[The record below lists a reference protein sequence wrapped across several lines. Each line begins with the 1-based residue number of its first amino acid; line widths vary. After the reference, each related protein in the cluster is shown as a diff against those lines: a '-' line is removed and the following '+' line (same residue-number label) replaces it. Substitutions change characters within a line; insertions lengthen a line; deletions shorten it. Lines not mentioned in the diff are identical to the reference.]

1 MFIKCYLY
9 SNRTRQINHKYY
21 SLSTDR
27 NIRLFQDLKQDTAY
41 FERLE
46 NKAFVYEVE
55 VEHEDVIECTY
66 SYLRATAFR
75 IKHRVDFRTVANEMS
90 IVTQTINKIN
100 SILDGNIEEEE
111 LFALYKKYMAKRPFS
126 LSHSEQ
132 MKFLA
137 ILNQTKYELPCLTP
151 HYFVQIRLLEDCN
164 IPYSLPESYKSSD
177 WVRETLLGSSY
188 FENYRLSIKKFK
200 SVSEISLLIQTRKLT
215 QSQFEEI
222 TRNKQEIVKNTSLG
236 EIAVAAGYKIP
247 NKYLNIFYPNIS
259 HLDLDDIGALIANWN
274 IDTSI
279 STKFLENNY
288 MIEGFDYSNKE
299 CQKII
304 EAKKIFL
311 KDDFKIIER
320 QALC

>member
-27 NIRLFQDLKQDTAY
+27 EIRLFLDLKQDTVY
-41 FERLE
+41 FGKIE

-55 VEHEDVIECTY
+55 VESEDIIECQY

-75 IKHRVDFRTVANEMS
+75 IKNRVDFRTVANEMS
-90 IVTQTINKIN
+90 IVTQTISKIN

-111 LFALYKKYMAKRPFS
+111 LFALYKKYIAKRPAS
-126 LSHSEQ
+126 LTHSEQ

-164 IPYSLPESYKSSD
+164 IPYSLPESYKSND

-200 SVSEISLLIQTRKLT
+200 SVGEISLLIQTRKLT

-222 TRNKQEIVKNTSLG
+222 TRNNQEIVKNTSLR

-247 NKYLNIFYPNIS
+247 YKYRELFYPYVIYQNPES
-259 HLDLDDIGALIANWN
+259 VLDLVIEYGEVRTCKELLFDKGY
-274 IDTSI
+274 
-279 STKFLENNY
+279 KFKGWKYTEQRHTLAEQARRIFLNDN
-288 MIEGFDYSNKE
+288 DY
-299 CQKII
+299 KII
-304 EAKKIFL
+304 EI
-311 KDDFKIIER
+311 
-320 QALC
+320 

>member
-1 MFIKCYLY
+1 MLIKCYLY

-27 NIRLFQDLKQDTAY
+27 EIRLFLDLNQDTAY
-41 FERLE
+41 FGKIE

-55 VEHEDVIECTY
+55 VKSEDIIECTY
-66 SYLRATAFR
+66 SYLRATDFR
-75 IKHRVDFRTVANEMS
+75 IKNRVNFRLVVNEMS
-90 IVTQTINKIN
+90 VVTQTINKIN
-100 SILDGNIEEEE
+100 SILDGDIEEEE
-111 LFALYKKYMAKRPFS
+111 LFALYKKYIAKRPAS
-126 LSHSEQ
+126 LTNSEQ

-188 FENYRLSIKKFK
+188 FENYKLSIKKFK

-247 NKYLNIFYPNIS
+247 YKYRELFYPYVIYQNPELV
-259 HLDLDDIGALIANWN
+259 LDLVEECEKFVLVKSFYLIKVINLKAGN
-274 IDTSI
+274 IQ
-279 STKFLENNY
+279 
-288 MIEGFDYSNKE
+288 NKG
-299 CQKII
+299 IY
-304 EAKKIFL
+304 
-311 KDDFKIIER
+311 
-320 QALC
+320 

>member
-1 MFIKCYLY
+1 MLIKCYLY

-27 NIRLFQDLKQDTAY
+27 EIRLFLDLNQDTAY
-41 FERLE
+41 FGKIE

-55 VEHEDVIECTY
+55 VKSEDIIECTY

-75 IKHRVDFRTVANEMS
+75 IKNRVNFRLVVNEMS
-90 IVTQTINKIN
+90 VVTQTINKIN
-100 SILDGNIEEEE
+100 SILDGDIEEEE
-111 LFALYKKYMAKRPFS
+111 LFALYKKYIAKRPAS
-126 LSHSEQ
+126 LTNSEQ

-188 FENYRLSIKKFK
+188 FENYKLSIKKFK

-247 NKYLNIFYPNIS
+247 YKYRELFYPYVIYQNPELVLDLVEECGEVRTCKELLFDKGYKFKGWKYTEQRHILAEQARNIF
-259 HLDLDDIGALIANWN
+259 AN
-274 IDTSI
+274 S
-279 STKFLENNY
+279 
-288 MIEGFDYSNKE
+288 DY
-299 CQKII
+299 KII
-304 EAKKIFL
+304 EI
-311 KDDFKIIER
+311 
-320 QALC
+320 

>member
-27 NIRLFQDLKQDTAY
+27 EIRLFLDLNQDTAY
-41 FERLE
+41 FGKIE

-55 VEHEDVIECTY
+55 VESEDIIECTY

-90 IVTQTINKIN
+90 IVTQTRNKIN
-100 SILDGNIEEEE
+100 SILDGNIEGEE
-111 LFALYKKYMAKRPFS
+111 LFALYKKYMEERPTS
-126 LSHSEQ
+126 LTHSEQ

-188 FENYRLSIKKFK
+188 FENYRLSIKKNK

-236 EIAVAAGYKIP
+236 EIAVAAGYKILP
-247 NKYLNIFYPNIS
+247 KYKELFYPYVIYQNPELVLDLVIEYGEVRTCKELLFDKGYKFKGWKYTEQRHTLAEQARNIFVNS
-259 HLDLDDIGALIANWN
+259 
-274 IDTSI
+274 
-279 STKFLENNY
+279 
-288 MIEGFDYSNKE
+288 DY
-299 CQKII
+299 KII
-304 EAKKIFL
+304 EI
-311 KDDFKIIER
+311 
-320 QALC
+320 

>member
-1 MFIKCYLY
+1 MIIKAYLY
-9 SNRTRQINHKYY
+9 SNRTRQIDHKYY

-27 NIRLFQDLKQDTAY
+27 DTRLFLDLNQDTAY
-41 FERLE
+41 FGKIE

-55 VEHEDVIECTY
+55 VDSEDIIECTY

-75 IKHRVDFRTVANEMS
+75 IKNRVNFRLVVNEMS
-90 IVTQTINKIN
+90 VVTQTINKIN
-100 SILDGNIEEEE
+100 SILDGDIEEEE
-111 LFALYKKYMAKRPFS
+111 LFALYKKYIAKRPAS
-126 LSHSEQ
+126 LTNSEQ

-151 HYFVQIRLLEDCN
+151 HYFVQIRLLEDCK

-188 FENYRLSIKKFK
+188 FENYKLSIKKFK

-236 EIAVAAGYKIP
+236 EIAVAAGYKILP
-247 NKYLNIFYPNIS
+247 KYKELFYPYVIYQNPELV
-259 HLDLDDIGALIANWN
+259 LDLVDEYGEVRTCKELLFDKGY
-274 IDTSI
+274 
-279 STKFLENNY
+279 KFKGWKYTEQRHTLAEQARRIFLNDN
-288 MIEGFDYSNKE
+288 DY
-299 CQKII
+299 KII
-304 EAKKIFL
+304 EI
-311 KDDFKIIER
+311 
-320 QALC
+320 

>member
-1 MFIKCYLY
+1 MSIKCYLY

-27 NIRLFQDLKQDTAY
+27 EIRLFLDLKQDTAY
-41 FERLE
+41 FGKIE

-55 VEHEDVIECTY
+55 IESEDIIECTY

-100 SILDGNIEEEE
+100 LILDGDIEEEE
-111 LFALYKKYMAKRPFS
+111 LFALYKKYMEKRPYS
-126 LSHSEQ
+126 LTHSEQ

-164 IPYSLPESYKSSD
+164 IPPYSLPESYKSSD

-188 FENYRLSIKKFK
+188 FENYKLSIKKFK
-200 SVSEISLLIQTRKLT
+200 SIGEISLLIQTRKLT

-236 EIAVAAGYKIP
+236 EIAVAAGYKILP
-247 NKYLNIFYPNIS
+247 KYKELFYPYVIYQNPELVLDLVDEYGEVRTCKELLFDKGYKFKGWKYTDQRHTLAEQARNIF
-259 HLDLDDIGALIANWN
+259 AN
-274 IDTSI
+274 S
-279 STKFLENNY
+279 
-288 MIEGFDYSNKE
+288 DY
-299 CQKII
+299 KII
-304 EAKKIFL
+304 EI
-311 KDDFKIIER
+311 
-320 QALC
+320 

>member
-1 MFIKCYLY
+1 MIIKAYLY
-9 SNRTRQINHKYY
+9 SNRTRQIDHKYY

-27 NIRLFQDLKQDTAY
+27 DTRLFHDLKQDTAY
-41 FERLE
+41 FGKIE

-55 VEHEDVIECTY
+55 VESEDIIECTY

-75 IKHRVDFRTVANEMS
+75 IKHRIDFRTVASEMS

-100 SILDGNIEEEE
+100 SILDGDIEEEE
-111 LFALYKKYMAKRPFS
+111 LFALYKKYMAKGPS
-126 LSHSEQ
+126 ILTNSEQ

-177 WVRETLLGSSY
+177 WTREVLLGSSY
-188 FENYRLSIKKFK
+188 FENYKLSIKKFK

-247 NKYLNIFYPNIS
+247 YKYRELFYPYVIYQNPELVLDLVEKYGEVRTCKELLFDKGYKFNGWKYTEQRHTLAEQARNIFVNS
-259 HLDLDDIGALIANWN
+259 
-274 IDTSI
+274 
-279 STKFLENNY
+279 
-288 MIEGFDYSNKE
+288 DY
-299 CQKII
+299 KII
-304 EAKKIFL
+304 EI
-311 KDDFKIIER
+311 
-320 QALC
+320 

>member
-1 MFIKCYLY
+1 MIIKAYLY
-9 SNRTRQINHKYY
+9 SNRTRQLNHKYY

-27 NIRLFQDLKQDTAY
+27 DIRLFLDLNQDTAY
-41 FERLE
+41 FSKLE

-55 VEHEDVIECTY
+55 VETEDVIECAY
-66 SYLRATAFR
+66 SYLKATCFR
-75 IKHRVDFRTVANEMS
+75 IKRRIDFRTVANEMS
-90 IVTQTINKIN
+90 IVTQTRNKIN

-111 LFALYKKYMAKRPFS
+111 LFALYKKYMSKRPTS
-126 LSHSEQ
+126 LSSAEQ

-137 ILNQTKYELPCLTP
+137 ILNQTKYELPCLTL

-164 IPYSLPESYKSSD
+164 IPYSLTESYKSSD

-247 NKYLNIFYPNIS
+247 YKYRELFYPYIIYQNPELVLDLVIEYGEVRTCKELLFDKGYKFKGWKYTEQRHILAEQARNIFVNSGY
-259 HLDLDDIGALIANWN
+259 
-274 IDTSI
+274 
-279 STKFLENNY
+279 
-288 MIEGFDYSNKE
+288 
-299 CQKII
+299 KII
-304 EAKKIFL
+304 EI
-311 KDDFKIIER
+311 
-320 QALC
+320 

>member
-1 MFIKCYLY
+1 MLIKCYLY

-27 NIRLFQDLKQDTAY
+27 EIRLFLDLNQDTAY
-41 FERLE
+41 FGKIE

-55 VEHEDVIECTY
+55 VKSEDIIECTY

-75 IKHRVDFRTVANEMS
+75 IKNRVNFRLVVNEMS
-90 IVTQTINKIN
+90 VVTQTINKIN
-100 SILDGNIEEEE
+100 SILDGDIEEEE
-111 LFALYKKYMAKRPFS
+111 LFALYKKYIAKRPAS
-126 LSHSEQ
+126 LTNSEQ

-188 FENYRLSIKKFK
+188 FENYKLSIKKFK

-236 EIAVAAGYKIP
+236 EIAVAAGYKILP
-247 NKYLNIFYPNIS
+247 KYKELFYPYVIYQNPELVLDLVDEYGEVRTCKELLFDKGYKFKGWKYTEQRHTLAEQARNIF
-259 HLDLDDIGALIANWN
+259 AN
-274 IDTSI
+274 S
-279 STKFLENNY
+279 
-288 MIEGFDYSNKE
+288 DY
-299 CQKII
+299 KII
-304 EAKKIFL
+304 EI
-311 KDDFKIIER
+311 
-320 QALC
+320 

>member
-1 MFIKCYLY
+1 MLIKCYLY

-27 NIRLFQDLKQDTAY
+27 EIRLFLDLNQDTAY
-41 FERLE
+41 FGKIE

-55 VEHEDVIECTY
+55 VKSEDIIECTY

-75 IKHRVDFRTVANEMS
+75 IKNRVNFRLVVNEMS
-90 IVTQTINKIN
+90 VVTQTINKIN
-100 SILDGNIEEEE
+100 SILDGDIEEEE
-111 LFALYKKYMAKRPFS
+111 LFALYKKYIAKRPAS
-126 LSHSEQ
+126 LTNSEQ

-188 FENYRLSIKKFK
+188 FENYKLSIKKFK

-247 NKYLNIFYPNIS
+247 YKYRELFYPYVIYQNPELVLDLVEECGEVRTCKELLFDKGYKFKSWKYTEQRHILAEQARNIFAS
-259 HLDLDDIGALIANWN
+259 
-274 IDTSI
+274 S
-279 STKFLENNY
+279 
-288 MIEGFDYSNKE
+288 DY
-299 CQKII
+299 KII
-304 EAKKIFL
+304 EI
-311 KDDFKIIER
+311 
-320 QALC
+320 

>member
-1 MFIKCYLY
+1 MLIKCYLY

-27 NIRLFQDLKQDTAY
+27 EIRLFLDLNQDTAY
-41 FERLE
+41 FGKIE

-55 VEHEDVIECTY
+55 VKSEDIIECTY

-75 IKHRVDFRTVANEMS
+75 IKNRVNFRLVVNEMS
-90 IVTQTINKIN
+90 VVTQTINKIN
-100 SILDGNIEEEE
+100 SILDGDIEEEE
-111 LFALYKKYMAKRPFS
+111 LFALYKKYIAKRPAS
-126 LSHSEQ
+126 LTNSEQ

-188 FENYRLSIKKFK
+188 FENYKLSIKKFK

-222 TRNKQEIVKNTSLG
+222 TRNKQEIVKNTSL
-236 EIAVAAGYKIP
+236 
-247 NKYLNIFYPNIS
+247 
-259 HLDLDDIGALIANWN
+259 
-274 IDTSI
+274 
-279 STKFLENNY
+279 
-288 MIEGFDYSNKE
+288 
-299 CQKII
+299 
-304 EAKKIFL
+304 
-311 KDDFKIIER
+311 
-320 QALC
+320 

>member
-1 MFIKCYLY
+1 MSIKCYLY

-27 NIRLFQDLKQDTAY
+27 NIRLFHDLKQDTAY

-100 SILDGNIEEEE
+100 SILDGDIEEEE
-111 LFALYKKYMAKRPFS
+111 LFALYKKYMEKRPYS
-126 LSHSEQ
+126 LTHSEQ

-137 ILNQTKYELPCLTP
+137 ILNQTKYELPCLQP
-151 HYFVQIRLLEDCN
+151 FYFVQIRLLEDCK

-177 WVRETLLGSSY
+177 WTREVLLGSSY

-200 SVSEISLLIQTRKLT
+200 SVDEISLLIQTRKLT

-247 NKYLNIFYPNIS
+247 LN
-259 HLDLDDIGALIANWN
+259 
-274 IDTSI
+274 
-279 STKFLENNY
+279 TKSCFILMSFIKTQN
-288 MIEGFDYSNKE
+288 
-299 CQKII
+299 
-304 EAKKIFL
+304 
-311 KDDFKIIER
+311 
-320 QALC
+320 

>member
-1 MFIKCYLY
+1 MVIKAYLY

-27 NIRLFQDLKQDTAY
+27 DIRLFLDLNQDTAY
-41 FERLE
+41 FGKIE

-55 VEHEDVIECTY
+55 VESEDIIECQY

-137 ILNQTKYELPCLTP
+137 ILNQTKYELPCLIP

-188 FENYRLSIKKFK
+188 FENYRLSIKKIK

-236 EIAVAAGYKIP
+236 EIAVAAGYKIFP
-247 NKYLNIFYPNIS
+247 KYKELFYPYVIYQIPELVLDLVIEYGEVRTCKELLFDKGYKFKGWKYTEQRHTLAEQARNIFVNS
-259 HLDLDDIGALIANWN
+259 
-274 IDTSI
+274 
-279 STKFLENNY
+279 
-288 MIEGFDYSNKE
+288 DY
-299 CQKII
+299 KII
-304 EAKKIFL
+304 EI
-311 KDDFKIIER
+311 
-320 QALC
+320 

>member
-1 MFIKCYLY
+1 MLIKCYLY

-27 NIRLFQDLKQDTAY
+27 EIRLFLDLNQDTAY
-41 FERLE
+41 FGKIE

-55 VEHEDVIECTY
+55 VKSEDIIECTY

-75 IKHRVDFRTVANEMS
+75 IKNRVNFRLVVNEMS
-90 IVTQTINKIN
+90 VVTQTINKIN
-100 SILDGNIEEEE
+100 SILDGDIEEEE
-111 LFALYKKYMAKRPFS
+111 LFALYKKYIAKRPAS
-126 LSHSEQ
+126 LTNSEQ

-151 HYFVQIRLLEDCN
+151 HYFVQIRLLEDCK

-188 FENYRLSIKKFK
+188 FENYKLSIKKFK

-236 EIAVAAGYKIP
+236 EIAVAAGYKILP
-247 NKYLNIFYPNIS
+247 KYKELFYPYVIYQNPELVLDLVDEYGEVRTCKELLFDKGYKFKGWKYTDQRHTLTEEARNIF
-259 HLDLDDIGALIANWN
+259 AN
-274 IDTSI
+274 S
-279 STKFLENNY
+279 
-288 MIEGFDYSNKE
+288 DY
-299 CQKII
+299 KII
-304 EAKKIFL
+304 EI
-311 KDDFKIIER
+311 
-320 QALC
+320 